1 MKHIGIVGT
10 GAWATTLGIL
20 LARTGYETVLWSR
33 SETRAAELERSR
45 VNERSVPGVQFPA
58 SMSVSASLD
67 ESFSESELVIVA
79 VPSISVRENL
89 KHLSYAL
96 SAVTSIVC
104 ATKGIEIESGKRM
117 SEVIIEELPGFCLDN
132 IGVLSGPNLA
142 PEIAA
147 GKISSA
153 TVAFPSSSVSESV
166 QSILSSDV
174 FRVYRSQDVKGVE
187 LGGALKNIVAIGA
200 GFIDGAGLGANIK
213 ATYVTRGL
221 YEITRLGVA
230 MGAKAD
236 TFAGLSG
243 MGDLIVTCYSTL
255 SRNYRLGFGLASG
268 RDLQSVLKELGQTV
282 EGAPTSQAAVRLA
295 HQLDIDMPITTATH
309 AVLFEGASPR
319 KVVNDLMV
327 RTLQPENK
335 HYGT

>member
-1 MKHIGIVGT
+1 MK
-10 GAWATTLGIL
+10 
-20 LARTGYETVLWSR
+20 
-33 SETRAAELERSR
+33 
-45 VNERSVPGVQFPA
+45 
-58 SMSVSASLD
+58 
-67 ESFSESELVIVA
+67 
-79 VPSISVRENL
+79 
-89 KHLSYAL
+89 
-96 SAVTSIVC
+96 
-104 ATKGIEIESGKRM
+104 IEIESGKRM
-117 SEVIIEELPGFCLDN
+117 SEVILEELPECCVDN

-153 TVAFPSSSVSESV
+153 TLAFPNSDVSESV

-213 ATYVTRGL
+213 AAYVTRGL
-221 YEITRLGVA
+221 YEITRLGIA
-230 MGAKAD
+230 MGANGD

-268 RDLQSVLKELGQTV
+268 KDLQSVVAELGQTV
-282 EGAPTSQAAVRLA
+282 EGAPTTQAAVRLA
-295 HQLDIDMPITTATH
+295 QQLDIDMPITKATH
-309 AVLFEGASPR
+309 AVLFEGASALD
-319 KVVNDLMV
+319 VVNDLMV
-327 RTLQPENK
+327 RTLQPESK
-335 HYGT
+335 LQAI

>member
-20 LARTGYETVLWSR
+20 LARTGHETVLWSR
-33 SETRAAELERSR
+33 SEARAAELIRAR
-45 VNERSVPGVQFPA
+45 INERSVPGVQFPA
-58 SMSVSASLD
+58 SMSVSASLN
-67 ESFSESELVIVA
+67 ESFSESEIVIVA
-79 VPSISVRENL
+79 VPSVSVRQNL
-89 KHLSYAL
+89 KDVCHAL
-96 SAVTSIVC
+96 SSVTSIVC

-117 SEVIIEELPGFCLDN
+117 SEVISEELPEFCVDN

-153 TVAFPSSSVSESV
+153 TLAFPNSNVSESV

-213 ATYVTRGL
+213 AAYVTRGL
-221 YEITRLGVA
+221 YEITRLGIA
-230 MGAKAD
+230 MGANGD

-268 RDLQSVLKELGQTV
+268 KDLQSVVAELGQTV
-282 EGAPTSQAAVRLA
+282 EGAPTTQAAVRLA
-295 HQLDIDMPITTATH
+295 QQLDIDMPITKATH
-309 AVLFEGASPR
+309 AVLFEGASALD
-319 KVVNDLMV
+319 VVNDLMV
-327 RTLQPENK
+327 RTLQPESK
-335 HYGT
+335 LQAI

>member
-33 SETRAAELERSR
+33 SETRAGELERSR

-79 VPSISVRENL
+79 VPSVSVRENL
-89 KHLSYAL
+89 KHISYAL

-174 FRVYRSQDVKGVE
+174 FRVYRSEDVKGVE

-213 ATYVTRGL
+213 AAYVTRGL
-221 YEITRLGVA
+221 HEITRLGVA

>member
-79 VPSISVRENL
+79 VPSVSVRENL
-89 KHLSYAL
+89 KHISYAL

-142 PEIAA
+142 LEIAA

-174 FRVYRSQDVKGVE
+174 FRVYRSEDVKGVE

-213 ATYVTRGL
+213 AAYVTRGL
-221 YEITRLGVA
+221 HEITRLGVA

-309 AVLFEGASPR
+309 TVLFEGASPR

>member
-79 VPSISVRENL
+79 VPSVSVRENL
-89 KHLSYAL
+89 KHISYAL

-213 ATYVTRGL
+213 AAYVTRGL
-221 YEITRLGVA
+221 HEITRLGVA

-309 AVLFEGASPR
+309 TVLFEGASPQ

-335 HYGT
+335 HYGI

>member
-1 MKHIGIVGT
+1 VKHIGIVGT

-33 SETRAAELERSR
+33 SETRAGELERSR

-67 ESFSESELVIVA
+67 RSFSESELVIVA
-79 VPSISVRENL
+79 VPSVSVRENL
-89 KHLSYAL
+89 KHISYAL

-174 FRVYRSQDVKGVE
+174 FRVYRSEDVKGVE

-213 ATYVTRGL
+213 AAYVTRGL
-221 YEITRLGVA
+221 HEITRLGVA

-268 RDLQSVLKELGQTV
+268 QDLQSVLKELGQTV

-309 AVLFEGASPR
+309 TVLFEGASPR
-319 KVVNDLMV
+319 KVVNDLMI

>member
-45 VNERSVPGVQFPA
+45 VNEKSVPGVQFPA

-89 KHLSYAL
+89 KHISYAL

-174 FRVYRSQDVKGVE
+174 FRVYRSEDVKGVE

-213 ATYVTRGL
+213 AAYVTRGL
-221 YEITRLGVA
+221 HEITRLGVA

-268 RDLQSVLKELGQTV
+268 RDLQSVLKELEQTV

-335 HYGT
+335 HYGI

>member
-79 VPSISVRENL
+79 VPSVSVRENL
-89 KHLSYAL
+89 KHISYAL
-96 SAVTSIVC
+96 SAVTNIVC

-166 QSILSSDV
+166 QSILSSDI
-174 FRVYRSQDVKGVE
+174 FRVYRSEDVKGVE

-213 ATYVTRGL
+213 AAYVTRGL
-221 YEITRLGVA
+221 HEITRLGVA

>member
-147 GKISSA
+147 GNISSA

-213 ATYVTRGL
+213 AAYVTRGL

-309 AVLFEGASPR
+309 TVLFEGASPR

-335 HYGT
+335 RYGI

>member
-45 VNERSVPGVQFPA
+45 VNEKSVPGVQFPA

-89 KHLSYAL
+89 KHISYAL

-174 FRVYRSQDVKGVE
+174 FRVYRSEDVKGVE

-213 ATYVTRGL
+213 AAYVTRGL
-221 YEITRLGVA
+221 HEITRLGVA

-335 HYGT
+335 HYGI

>member
-33 SETRAAELERSR
+33 SETRAADLERSR

-67 ESFSESELVIVA
+67 ESFSESEIVIVA

-89 KHLSYAL
+89 KHISYAL

-174 FRVYRSQDVKGVE
+174 FRVYRSEDVKGVE

-213 ATYVTRGL
+213 AAYVTRGL
-221 YEITRLGVA
+221 HEITRLGVA

>member
-33 SETRAAELERSR
+33 SETRAAELARAR

-79 VPSISVRENL
+79 VPSVSVRENL
-89 KHLSYAL
+89 KHISYAL

-213 ATYVTRGL
+213 AAYVTRGL
-221 YEITRLGVA
+221 HEITRLGVA

>member
-79 VPSISVRENL
+79 VPSVSVRENL
-89 KHLSYAL
+89 KHISYAL
-96 SAVTSIVC
+96 SAVTNIVC

-174 FRVYRSQDVKGVE
+174 FRVYRSEDVKGVE

-213 ATYVTRGL
+213 AAYVTRGL
-221 YEITRLGVA
+221 HEITRLGVA